1 MRWFSVL
8 VWYTLSALTFVWPI
22 TLLLAVVT
30 AAAVFGR
37 WRRAPPFRA
46 WTSVTLPFG
55 VPILLLI
62 VAAIFTDR
70 GRELADVAVWGA
82 IGLVLAIDAAL
93 LWRTQGERGIVSLA
107 AAWHVY
113 LTLCAGFIAT
123 MAIGG
128 TWL

>member
-1 MRWFSVL
+1 MTPHEAKRHWGSRER
-8 VWYTLSALTFVWPI
+8 TLQLTSNLGSRATRAL
-22 TLLLAVVT
+22 L
-30 AAAVFGR
+30 
-37 WRRAPPFRA
+37 
-46 WTSVTLPFG
+46 G

-62 VAAIFTDR
+62 VAAIFTDT

-93 LWRTQGERGIVSLA
+93 LWRAQGERGIVSLG

-113 LTLCAGFIAT
+113 LTLCAGFIAA